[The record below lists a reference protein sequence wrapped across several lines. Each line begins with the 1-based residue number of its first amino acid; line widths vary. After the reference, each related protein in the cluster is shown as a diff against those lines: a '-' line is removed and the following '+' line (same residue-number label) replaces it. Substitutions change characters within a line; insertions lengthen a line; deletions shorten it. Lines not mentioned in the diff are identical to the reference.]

1 MFVLSNFWVAQSSET
16 RVPFQVSARKQTKQQ
31 EPTYLSELQIISV
44 CARQSVASAESL
56 ADTEEAKYCAPTT
69 KDTRSSL
76 VDEKIQFQLLFVV
89 HPPDMCSVPYNLYMQ
104 KD

>member
-1 MFVLSNFWVAQSSET
+1 MRHGYRFRFQQGSKQNNKNLSICQAANYV
-16 RVPFQVSARKQTKQQ
+16 
-31 EPTYLSELQIISV
+31 SV

>member
-31 EPTYLSELQIISV
+31 EQIISV

-76 VDEKIQFQLLFVV
+76 VDAKIQFQLLFVV